1 MKTTNARTKNL
12 LAVNSDAKT
21 VKGSKHNV
29 LTGIMYLA
37 PHTLAGPN
45 ICPMAEAA
53 GCVDGCLNT
62 AGRGAMTYVQE
73 RRIAKTRWY
82 HEDPVSFLDT
92 LRRNIR
98 SLVRRADRIGAIPMV
113 RLNGTSDIM
122 WERKH
127 PEILDEFPNVQF
139 YDYTKI
145 PVRSNVLANYH
156 LTWSYSG
163 VLSYARHLD
172 TALVNGMNVAVVFR
186 NHLPDTFL
194 GMPVIN
200 GDDSDVR
207 PYDPEGVV
215 VGLTAKGRAKKD
227 TSGFVIDVD

>member
-1 MKTTNARTKNL
+1 MKARTKNL

-21 VKGSKHNV
+21 IKGSKHNV

-62 AGRGAMTYVQE
+62 AGRGAMTFVQQ
-73 RRIAKTRWY
+73 RRIAKTNWY
-82 HEDPVSFLDT
+82 HEDSTSFLDT

-98 SLVRRADRIGAIPMV
+98 SLVRRADRIGAVPMV

-127 PEILDEFPNVQF
+127 PEILDEFSDVQF

-145 PVRSNVLANYH
+145 PVRRDLPKNYH

-163 VLSYARHLD
+163 VPGYAKHLD
-172 TALVNGMNVAVVFR
+172 TARANGMNVAVVFR
-186 NHLPDTFL
+186 KELPDSFL
-194 GMPVIN
+194 GLPVVN

-207 PYDPEGVV
+207 PYDPDGVV
-215 VGLTAKGRAKKD
+215 VGLTAKGRAKQD
-227 TSGFVIDVD
+227 TSGFVVDL

>member
-1 MKTTNARTKNL
+1 MGYRTKNL
-12 LAVNSDAKT
+12 LAVGNDAKT
-21 VKGSKHNV
+21 VKGEKYGV

-45 ICPMAEAA
+45 VCPMAEAA
-53 GCVDGCLNT
+53 GCVTGCLNT
-62 AGRGAMTYVQE
+62 AGRGAFNSVQ
-73 RRIAKTRWY
+73 RSRIAKTVWY
-82 HEDPVSFLDT
+82 HEDTDSFLDT

-98 SLVRRADRIGAIPMV
+98 ALIRKANRLGAVPMV

-127 PEILDEFPNVQF
+127 PELFEEFSGIQF

-145 PVRSNVLANYH
+145 PVRRDLPTNYH

-163 VLSYARHLD
+163 ITGYAKHID
-172 TALVNGMNVAVVFR
+172 TARANDMNVAVVFR
-186 NHLPDTFL
+186 KHLPDTFL
-194 GMPVIN
+194 GMPVVN

-207 PYDPEGVV
+207 PYDPDGVV
-215 VGLTAKGRAKKD
+215 VGLTAKGRAKQD
-227 TSGFVIDVD
+227 TSGFVVDL